1 MDTPAATPATEGK
14 PGLQDNPDPQG
25 TPTPQGRPAPQGR
38 SILGQPRGL
47 ATLFLT
53 EMWERFSFYGAR
65 AILIL
70 FMTATAGKGG
80 LGLSDKAASSI
91 YGLYLSGS
99 YLSGVLGGWIA
110 DRLVGAQRAV
120 IAGGV
125 FIMIGNAMLASGS
138 PQVFFIGLL
147 VTMLGTGLLKPN
159 VSAIVG
165 HLYPEGGSRRDA
177 GFSIFYMGINIG
189 SALGS
194 PLVPLCAYR
203 FGWHAG
209 FALPA
214 VGMVFGLIQFVATRR
229 YLGSCGLRNETDVQS
244 GSWTPVVLL
253 GVAIAAVT
261 ILAANGT
268 LTINANAVSTAAT
281 WAMSAL
287 ALGYFGYLL
296 LFAGLQG
303 VERRRV
309 YAMVGLFLGSA
320 TFWAG
325 YEQMGASFNLFAD
338 RYTVHHI
345 FGVELPAGILQ
356 GVNPI
361 FIIVFAPILAALWLK
376 LGQRDR
382 DFSAPTKFALGLL
395 LMGAGFLVMYCASQY
410 VIGGAKVLPTWL
422 VFTYLL
428 HTLGELCLSP
438 VGLSSMTKLAP
449 SRFVSQVMGLWFL
462 SLALGDNLAG
472 QLSGEYDSSNLLSLP
487 GLFLKIFWWGAIGGG
502 VMLLCTPLLKRLMS
516 GIR

>member
-1 MDTPAATPATEGK
+1 MDTPAATPTLEG
-14 PGLQDNPDPQG
+14 
-25 TPTPQGRPAPQGR
+25 TPAPQGKQ
-38 SILGQPRGL
+38 ILGQPRGL

-70 FMTATAGKGG
+70 FMTAAATAGG
-80 LGLSDKAASSI
+80 LGLSDKTASSI
-91 YGLYLSGS
+91 YGLYLSAS

-120 IAGGV
+120 VAGGV
-125 FIMIGNAMLASGS
+125 FIMVGNAMLASGS

-147 VTMLGTGLLKPN
+147 VSTLGTGLLKPN

-194 PLVPLCAYR
+194 PLVPLCAHR

-214 VGMVFGLIQFVATRR
+214 VGMLFGLIQFVATKR
-229 YLGSCGLRNETDVQS
+229 YLGSCGLRNEAEARG
-244 GSWTPVVLL
+244 GSWTPIVLL
-253 GVAIAAVT
+253 GIVIATVT

-281 WAMSAL
+281 WLMSAL
-287 ALGYFGYLL
+287 ALGYFGYLI
-296 LFAGLQG
+296 LFAGLEP

-309 YAMVGLFLGSA
+309 SAVAGLFLGSA

-325 YEQMGASFNLFAD
+325 YEQMGASFNLFAA
-338 RYTVHHI
+338 RYTDLHV
-345 FGVELPAGILQ
+345 FGTEIPPGVLQ

-361 FIIVFAPILAALWLK
+361 FIIVFAPILAALWLH
-376 LGQRDR
+376 LGRHNR
-382 DFSAPTKFALGLL
+382 DFSAPAKFALGLL
-395 LMGAGFLVMYCASQY
+395 LMGAGFLVMYFASQY
-410 VIGGAKVLPTWL
+410 VITGVKVLPTWL

-502 VMLLCTPLLKRLMS
+502 VMLLFTPVLKRLMS